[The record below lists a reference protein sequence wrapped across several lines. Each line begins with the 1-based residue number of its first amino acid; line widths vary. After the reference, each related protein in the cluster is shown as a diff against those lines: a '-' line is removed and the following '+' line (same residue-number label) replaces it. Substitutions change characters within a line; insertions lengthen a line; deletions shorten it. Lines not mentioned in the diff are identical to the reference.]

1 MNNEQCLKALEFLE
15 NKCTAWGKC
24 EQDEFIEV
32 KKIFKELIHEHFDE
46 KGNVKTIA
54 NIFINGD
61 EMKQLVD
68 KAVDEFFD
76 PEPYKFEDLKPD
88 MWLWDNV
95 EKKCNK
101 IIDINE
107 NDEIGFYYITESV
120 SRYIVKFEENR
131 FYPVT
136 KAICEVNER

>member
-1 MNNEQCLKALEFLE
+1 MTKEDYIALIKYSVISPTCRKGLLELVEEYFELEQNFKTLEKNYDDLYDMVYAP
-15 NKCTAWGKC
+15 K
-24 EQDEFIEV
+24 
-32 KKIFKELIHEHFDE
+32 
-46 KGNVKTIA
+46 
-54 NIFINGD
+54 
-61 EMKQLVD
+61 
-68 KAVDEFFD
+68 
-76 PEPYKFEDLKPD
+76 PYKFEDLKPD